1 MPKIRTFYFYI
12 FLKYLCPFFG
22 NFPTLGCTIL
32 QGLFYRG
39 KLYLNLKKYTFSI
52 NANWR
57 CAYENSYFCKCK
69 LLGCTMRIYV
79 FQCGLGSYR
88 YCQKKPNMIYED
100 SKLLKTYQKQF
111 LMCITYIPQKTK
123 QWVLNKQ
130 SLSGSLS
137 MAAITN
143 LIMHDV
149 TVM

>member
-1 MPKIRTFYFYI
+1 
-12 FLKYLCPFFG
+12 
-22 NFPTLGCTIL
+22 
-32 QGLFYRG
+32 
-39 KLYLNLKKYTFSI
+39 
-52 NANWR
+52 
-57 CAYENSYFCKCK
+57 
-69 LLGCTMRIYV
+69 
-79 FQCGLGSYR
+79 
-88 YCQKKPNMIYED
+88 MIYED
-100 SKLLKTYQKQF
+100 SKLLKTYKKQF